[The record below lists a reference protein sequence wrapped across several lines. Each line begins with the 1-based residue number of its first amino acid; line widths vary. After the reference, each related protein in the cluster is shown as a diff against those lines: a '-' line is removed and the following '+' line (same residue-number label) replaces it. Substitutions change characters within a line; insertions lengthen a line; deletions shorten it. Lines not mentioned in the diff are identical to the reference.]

1 MKRKRE
7 FEVISSTPIEK
18 GDMSRLV
25 AGSADTGP
33 DTIAVDEFNRVM
45 KESYGEK
52 VPILVDTNPVSH
64 IDNLLR
70 KVYDNEL

>member
-1 MKRKRE
+1 MKRKGKL
-7 FEVISSTPIEK
+7 SSSIEK

-25 AGSADTGP
+25 AGSAERGP
-33 DTIAVDEFNRVM
+33 NTITFDEFNRVM
-45 KESYGEK
+45 KESHGEK
-52 VPILVDTNPVSH
+52 VPVLVDTNPVSH